1 MKKKIIAIIPAAG
14 SGLRMGLNKKKQY
27 LEINGKPLLFYTV
40 RKFYSLDYI
49 DKIIIVADRENI
61 DFVSKSIILENNFQ
75 NKVIVICGGN
85 TRTQSVNFGLNAV
98 DLDTD
103 IVLIHDGVRPF
114 VSSEIIRKVIDKTI
128 DKGAAI
134 VCTKTVDTIKCVR
147 NKIIQK
153 TVDRKMLYNAQTP
166 QGFEYKLIK
175 ECMGKAM
182 KTDILFTD
190 ESSILEYFG
199 YEVHMVESKEIN
211 IKITN
216 KQDFEYA
223 EYLASKRGIL

>member
-85 TRTQSVNFGLNAV
+85 TRTQSVNF
-98 DLDTD
+98 
-103 IVLIHDGVRPF
+103 GVRPF